1 MKAKQAAAYAVA
13 QNYLKQAQKN
23 LTDTAW
29 SNHYELMFMLHRE
42 QAEIAY
48 LLGNFEQSKQLI
60 DLTLEQA
67 KSVLEQAEIYR
78 LLIVLW
84 TMQAKYQ
91 AAIDAGRTALTFL
104 KLDLPESNLQ
114 MALADE
120 LAIAK
125 RQLAG
130 QEILALLDQPEMVI
144 PEKRAAAKLLATLGA
159 PTYFSNHD
167 LWLVSVMKLVNLSL
181 EYGSL
186 SESTYGYSEYGLILG
201 SMLGDYQTGYEF
213 GQLSLKISDRFN
225 DQAEKCK
232 GCLVIG
238 GSVNHWVRP
247 LKEDAAIFMEG
258 YQAGLESGELQFAG
272 YNIAHQ
278 VINSFYQGTDL
289 NTLTDKISDYLK
301 FAE

>member
-1 MKAKQAAAYAVA
+1 
-13 QNYLKQAQKN
+13 
-23 LTDTAW
+23 
-29 SNHYELMFMLHRE
+29 
-42 QAEIAY
+42 
-48 LLGNFEQSKQLI
+48 
-60 DLTLEQA
+60 
-67 KSVLEQAEIYR
+67 
-78 LLIVLW
+78 
-84 TMQAKYQ
+84 
-91 AAIDAGRTALTFL
+91 
-104 KLDLPESNLQ
+104 
-114 MALADE
+114 
-120 LAIAK
+120 
-125 RQLAG
+125 
-130 QEILALLDQPEMVI
+130 
-144 PEKRAAAKLLATLGA
+144 
-159 PTYFSNHD
+159 
-167 LWLVSVMKLVNLSL
+167 
-181 EYGSL
+181 
-186 SESTYGYSEYGLILG
+186 
-201 SMLGDYQTGYEF
+201 MLGDYQTGYEF